1 MNFKQRSRSG
11 FKEKSSDL
19 RKVIT
24 VSGCMFLLLT
34 VEGSNLWANS
44 FMNPS
49 QQVIKLSSKMQD
61 VTVQEVLASVE
72 QQTDYHFT
80 YNPMQ
85 IGADRRVTIDLN
97 NKSVTEILDE
107 LFLGKK
113 VQYVVEGNNI
123 VLFADNKRAEVKDIV
138 QQKSKIVTGTVLDV
152 TGMPVIGANV
162 TVKGT
167 TQGTITD
174 MDGKFSLEVAEGD
187 ILQVTYIGF
196 ANQEVKVGTQTN
208 LSVTLKEDA
217 EALDELV
224 VVGYGTQK
232 KVNLTGAVTAITGEK
247 ITKRPVTNTTTM
259 LQGQVPGLRIVQGT
273 GQPGAESVSVKIR
286 GVGTFSGAGA
296 SPLVLINGVTGD
308 LSSVDPNMIESVSV
322 LKDAASAAIYGARA
336 ANGVILI
343 TTKQGADKGEK
354 VSITYRGNFAV
365 HTPTKMFDLV
375 TNSADYMT
383 LFNQAKINSGES
395 GLYPEE
401 EIEKYRNSNG
411 SVEYPSFDWLGYMF
425 NPAFVHQH
433 NLSLAGTAKKTTYN
447 IALNYADQDGTL
459 RSFKY
464 KKYNVTVDLTTQA
477 TNWMK
482 VGFFTNMMKGD
493 RNFNGVS
500 QDDAILSTMSQAPT
514 YMPWLPDDG
523 TGVRKYTRKAY
534 ENELF
539 NKNMPMI
546 VEKDLFHQTNVNTD
560 INAQLWLDIQ
570 LTQGLTWYT
579 KGAVRQVNTRN
590 ENWRGGMQPTYNY
603 HTGELIEMTGDY
615 GLSVSEN
622 RTFYTNLYTYLK
634 YDYATPN
641 RDHNFSLM
649 VGYSQE
655 TNKYETLEAYRRD
668 YDFDLP
674 TIDAGAG
681 SPNWSNSGKVEEWAL
696 MSGFFRLNYNY
707 KDRYLFEANARYDGS
722 SRLSPDGRWGLFP
735 SLSGAWRVSEES
747 FMKDWEWLSNAKIRT
762 SWGKLGNQEI
772 GLYPYQAMIS
782 KVNSYPFDK
791 NEMSSAYIQ
800 TAFVNRDIKWETTTI
815 TDVGLDMLLWN
826 KFNITFDW
834 YKKETDGILRSAQVS
849 ALLGMDAPTIND
861 GTMQDKGIELA
872 FAWNDY
878 TDTKLGGLDYNVGF
892 YIDRTR
898 NTLVNFGSTEKD
910 GKVIR
915 EEGLPYDS
923 YYMLDCIGIFA
934 TQEEIDNAP
943 KQYNDDTQPGDL
955 RYRDTNND
963 GVINDDDRILISG
976 KYPNF
981 EYGLNAG
988 LNWNGF
994 DVSLLTQ
1001 GVAGTKSFIDY
1012 RWGLAPFFQGS
1023 APTKDY
1029 VAGMWT
1035 EENPYNAKYPKIYF
1049 GTLGGTKN
1057 TRTNSYFLQ
1066 NTSYFR
1072 LKNLTVGYTLPK
1084 VLTDKI
1090 HLQKVRFYF
1099 SGDNLLTFTKYEG
1112 LDPERSGD
1120 GTLTQYPQNRICS
1133 IGVDVEF

>member
-1 MNFKQRSRSG
+1 MK
-11 FKEKSSDL
+11 K
-19 RKVIT
+19 
-24 VSGCMFLLLT
+24 LLT
-34 VEGSNLWANS
+34 IKSIKPSFDLLPKIPMRMRITSVLLAGFLFQANAETSYSQSARISIEMNNATVE
-44 FMNPS
+44 
-49 QQVIKLSSKMQD
+49 
-61 VTVQEVLASVE
+61 EVLNEIEAKSE
-72 QQTDYHFT
+72 FYFL
-80 YNPMQ
+80 YNNKL
-85 IGADRRVTIDLN
+85 INVDRRV
-97 NKSVTEILDE
+97 SVDVDAENIESVLQN
-107 LFLGKK
+107 LFKGTD
-113 VQYVVEGNNI
+113 VVYRIADKQI
-123 VLFADNKRAEVKDIV
+123 VLSRKDLAQNTAIDGI
-138 QQKSKIVTGTVLDV
+138 QQSKVVTGTVVDP
-152 TGMPVIGANV
+152 TGMPVIGANIM
-162 TVKGT
+162 VKGT
-167 TQGTITD
+167 TNGTITD
-174 MDGKFSLEVAEGD
+174 MDGNFSLEAD
-187 ILQVTYIGF
+187 KDAILVVSYIGF
-196 ANQEVKVGTQTN
+196 ANQEIKVGNQSK
-208 LSVTLKEDA
+208 LSIALKEDA

-232 KVNLTGAVTAITGEK
+232 KVNLTGAVTAVSGEDMA
-247 ITKRPVTNTTTM
+247 KRPVTNTTTM

-343 TTKQGADKGEK
+343 TTKQGADNGEK

-411 SVEYPSFDWLGYMF
+411 SVEYPNFDWLGYMF

-447 IALNYADQDGTL
+447 VALNYVDQDGTM
-459 RSFKY
+459 RSFNY
-464 KKYNVTVDLTTQA
+464 KKYNVTADLTTQA
-477 TNWMK
+477 TDWMK
-482 VGFFTNMMKGD
+482 VGFYTNMMKGD
-493 RNFNGVS
+493 RGFNGLS

-523 TGVRKYTRKAY
+523 TGIRKYTRKAY
-534 ENELF
+534 DNELF

-546 VEKDLFHQTNVNTD
+546 IEKNLNRQTNINTD
-560 INAQLWLDIQ
+560 VNAQLWLDIQ
-570 LTQGLTWYT
+570 LAKGLSWYT

-590 ENWRGGMQPTYNY
+590 ENWAGNPQPLYNY
-603 HTGELIEMTGDY
+603 HTGELLEMNGGY
-615 GLSVSEN
+615 GYTVDEN

-634 YDYATPN
+634 YDYTTPN
-641 RDHNFSLM
+641 ENHNFSLM
-649 VGYSQE
+649 AGYSQE
-655 TNKYETLEAYRRD
+655 TNKYETLQAYRRD

-735 SLSGAWRVSEES
+735 SFSGAWRISEES
-747 FMKDWEWLSNAKIRT
+747 FMKDFEWLSNAKIRA

-782 KVNSYPFDK
+782 KVSSYPFDK
-791 NEMSSAYIQ
+791 NEMSSAFIQ
-800 TAFVNRDIKWETTTI
+800 TAYVNRNIKWETTTI

-849 ALLGMDAPTIND
+849 ALLGMDAPIINN

-872 FAWNDY
+872 FAWNDH

-915 EEGLPYDS
+915 EEGLPYNS

-955 RYRDTNND
+955 RYRDANND

-976 KYPNF
+976 KYPSF

>member
-1 MNFKQRSRSG
+1 MKKLSTVKRN
-11 FKEKSSDL
+11 KSSIGLFTKIPMRMRITPFLLAGFLMQANAENVYSQSAVISIEMNNATVEEVLNEIEMNSGYHFLYNNQLIDVD
-19 RKVIT
+19 RKVSVKADADNIESVLHDLFDGT
-24 VSGCMFLLLT
+24 NVAYKIVNKQIVLGLKDHSAAEIAAVAQT
-34 VEGSNLWANS
+34 K
-44 FMNPS
+44 
-49 QQVIKLSSKMQD
+49 VIKG
-61 VTVQEVLASVE
+61 
-72 QQTDYHFT
+72 
-80 YNPMQ
+80 N
-85 IGADRRVTIDLN
+85 
-97 NKSVTEILDE
+97 
-107 LFLGKK
+107 
-113 VQYVVEGNNI
+113 VVDKNGEPI
-123 VLFADNKRAEVKDIV
+123 
-138 QQKSKIVTGTVLDV
+138 
-152 TGMPVIGANV
+152 IGANIR
-162 TVKGT
+162 VKGT
-167 TQGTITD
+167 STGTISD
-174 MDGKFSLEVAEGD
+174 IDGNFALEIDGNAQSLEVS
-187 ILQVTYIGF
+187 YIGYETRNIPLKGQKEF
-196 ANQEVKVGTQTN
+196 KIV
-208 LSVTLKEDA
+208 LKEDT
-217 EALDELV
+217 ETLDEVV

-232 KVNLTGAVTAITGEK
+232 KVNLTGAVTAVTGED
-247 ITKRPVTNTTTM
+247 IAKRPVTNTTTM
-259 LQGQVPGLRIVQGT
+259 LQGQVPGLRVVQGT
-273 GQPGAESVSVKIR
+273 GQPGNESVSVKIR
-286 GVGTFSGAGA
+286 GVGTFSGAGS

-308 LSSVDPNMIESVSV
+308 MSSVDPNMIESVSV

-343 TTKQGADKGEK
+343 TTKQGAKGGEK
-354 VSITYRGNFAV
+354 VSISYKGNFAV

-395 GLYPEE
+395 GLYAEE

-433 NLSLAGTAKKTTYN
+433 NLSLAGTAKNTTYN
-447 IALNYADQDGTL
+447 VALNYADQDGTM
-459 RSFKY
+459 RSFEY
-464 KKYNVTVDLTTQA
+464 KKYNVTADLTTQA
-477 TNWMK
+477 TKWMK
-482 VGFFTNMMKGD
+482 VGFYTNLMKGD
-493 RNFNGVS
+493 RGFNGLS

-534 ENELF
+534 DNEMF

-546 VEKDLFHQTNVNTD
+546 IDKDLNRQTNINTD
-560 INAQLWLDIQ
+560 VNAQLWLDIQ
-570 LTQGLTWYT
+570 LAKGLKWYT
-579 KGAVRQVNTRN
+579 KGAVRQINLRN
-590 ENWRGGMQPTYNY
+590 ENWAGNPQPLYNY
-603 HTGELIEMTGDY
+603 HTGELLEMNGGY
-615 GLSVSEN
+615 GYTVDEN

-634 YDYATPN
+634 YDYATSD
-641 RDHNFSLM
+641 RKHNFSLM
-649 VGYSQE
+649 AGYSQE
-655 TNKYETLEAYRRD
+655 TNKYETLQAYRRD

-681 SPNWSNSGKVEEWAL
+681 SPNWSNAGKVEEWAL
-696 MSGFFRLNYNY
+696 MSGFFRFNYNY

-722 SRLSPDGRWGLFP
+722 SRLSPEGRWGLFP
-735 SLSGAWRVSEES
+735 SFSGAWRISEEN
-747 FMKDWEWLSNAKIRT
+747 FMKKFSWLSNAKIRA

-782 KVNSYPFDK
+782 KVSSYPFDK
-791 NEMSSAYIQ
+791 NEISSAYIQ
-800 TAFVNRDIKWETTTI
+800 TAYVNRNIEWETTSI
-815 TDVGLDMLLWN
+815 ADVGLDLLLWN
-826 KFNITFDW
+826 KLNVTFDW
-834 YKKETDGILRSAQVS
+834 YKKKTDGILRSAQVS
-849 ALLGMDAPTIND
+849 ALLGMDAPTINN

-872 FAWNDY
+872 FAWNDHIGNE
-878 TDTKLGGLDYNVGF
+878 TNRLDYNIGF

-910 GKVIR
+910 GKIIR
-915 EEGLPYDS
+915 EEGLPYNS

-955 RYRDTNND
+955 RFRDANND
-963 GVINDDDRILISG
+963 GVINDDDRVLISG
-976 KYPNF
+976 RYPNF
-981 EYGLNAG
+981 EYGFNAG
-988 LNWNGF
+988 LTWKGF
-994 DVSLLTQ
+994 DVSILTQ

-1029 VAGMWT
+1029 VEGMWT

-1072 LKNLTVGYTLPK
+1072 LKNLTIGYTLPK
-1084 VLTDKI
+1084 GLVDKI
-1090 HLQKVRFYF
+1090 RLQKVRVYF
-1099 SGDNLLTFTKYEG
+1099 SGDNLLTFTNYEG

-1133 IGVDVEF
+1133 FGVDVEF

>member
-123 VLFADNKRAEVKDIV
+123 VLFADNKKAEVKDIV

-365 HTPTKMFDLV
+365 HPPTKMFDLV

>member
-1 MNFKQRSRSG
+1 MK
-11 FKEKSSDL
+11 K
-19 RKVIT
+19 
-24 VSGCMFLLLT
+24 LLT
-34 VEGSNLWANS
+34 IKSIKPS
-44 FMNPS
+44 FDLLPKIPMRMRITSVLLAGFLFQAHAETSYSQSARISIEMNN
-49 QQVIKLSSKMQD
+49 
-61 VTVQEVLASVE
+61 VTVEEVLNEIEAKSE
-72 QQTDYHFT
+72 FYFL
-80 YNPMQ
+80 YNNKL
-85 IGADRRVTIDLN
+85 INVDRRV
-97 NKSVTEILDE
+97 SVDVDAENIESVLQN
-107 LFLGKK
+107 LFKGTD
-113 VQYVVEGNNI
+113 VVYRIADKQI
-123 VLFADNKRAEVKDIV
+123 VLSRKDLAQNTIV
-138 QQKSKIVTGTVLDV
+138 DGIQQSKVVTGTVVDP
-152 TGMPVIGANV
+152 TGMPVIGANIM
-162 TVKGT
+162 VKGT
-167 TQGTITD
+167 TNGTITD
-174 MDGKFSLEVAEGD
+174 MDGNFSLEAD
-187 ILQVTYIGF
+187 KDAILVVSYIGF
-196 ANQEVKVGTQTN
+196 ANQEIKVGNQSK
-208 LSVTLKEDA
+208 LSIALKEDA

-232 KVNLTGAVTAITGEK
+232 KVNLTGAVTAVSGEDMA
-247 ITKRPVTNTTTM
+247 KRPVTNTTTM

-343 TTKQGADKGEK
+343 TTKQGADNGEK

-411 SVEYPSFDWLGYMF
+411 SVEYPNFDWLGYMF

-447 IALNYADQDGTL
+447 VALNYVDQDGTM
-459 RSFKY
+459 RSFNY
-464 KKYNVTVDLTTQA
+464 KKYNVTADLTTQA
-477 TNWMK
+477 TDWMK
-482 VGFFTNMMKGD
+482 VGFYTNMMKGD
-493 RNFNGVS
+493 RGFNGLS

-523 TGVRKYTRKAY
+523 TGIRKYTRKAY
-534 ENELF
+534 DNELF

-546 VEKDLFHQTNVNTD
+546 IEKNLNRQTNINTD
-560 INAQLWLDIQ
+560 VNAQLWLDIQ
-570 LTQGLTWYT
+570 LVKGLSWYT

-590 ENWRGGMQPTYNY
+590 ENWAGNPQPLYNY
-603 HTGELIEMTGDY
+603 HTGELLEMNGGY
-615 GLSVSEN
+615 GYTVDEN

-634 YDYATPN
+634 YDYTTPN
-641 RDHNFSLM
+641 ENHNFSLM
-649 VGYSQE
+649 AGYSQE
-655 TNKYETLEAYRRD
+655 TNKYETLQAYRRD

-735 SLSGAWRVSEES
+735 SFSGAWRISEES
-747 FMKDWEWLSNAKIRT
+747 FMKDFEWLSNAKIRA

-782 KVNSYPFDK
+782 KVSSYPFDK
-791 NEMSSAYIQ
+791 NEMSSAFIQ
-800 TAFVNRDIKWETTTI
+800 TAYVNRNIKWETTTI

-849 ALLGMDAPTIND
+849 ALLGMDAPIINN

-872 FAWNDY
+872 FAWNDH

-915 EEGLPYDS
+915 EEGLPYNS

-955 RYRDTNND
+955 RYRDANND

-976 KYPNF
+976 KYPSF

>member
-1 MNFKQRSRSG
+1 M
-11 FKEKSSDL
+11 
-19 RKVIT
+19 
-24 VSGCMFLLLT
+24 
-34 VEGSNLWANS
+34 SNLKKSIRKSLVVGGFCMMSSLAMSAQISLTLENKSTRDVIREIERVSEYRFFYNEDLQGLDQKISINTNDANIQTVLNEIQRQTS
-44 FMNPS
+44 IS
-49 QQVIKLSSKMQD
+49 YVIKENNQIVLSAGVKSNKTQ
-61 VTVQEVLASVE
+61 
-72 QQTDYHFT
+72 
-80 YNPMQ
+80 Q
-85 IGADRRVTIDLN
+85 IGDSRIIKGT
-97 NKSVTEILDE
+97 ILD
-107 LFLGKK
+107 
-113 VQYVVEGNNI
+113 
-123 VLFADNKRAEVKDIV
+123 A
-138 QQKSKIVTGTVLDV
+138 

-162 TVKGT
+162 MVKGT
-167 TQGTITD
+167 TNGTITD
-174 MDGKFSLEVAEGD
+174 MDGKFSLDVEEGAT
-187 ILQVTYIGF
+187 LVVSYIGF
-196 ANQEVKVGTQTN
+196 SDQEIKVGNQTS

-232 KVNLTGAVTAITGEK
+232 KVNLTGAVTAVSGEDMA
-247 ITKRPVTNTTTM
+247 KRPVTNTTTM

-343 TTKQGADKGEK
+343 TTKQGADNGEK

-411 SVEYPSFDWLGYMF
+411 SVEYPNFDWLGYMF

-447 IALNYADQDGTL
+447 VALNYVDQDGTM
-459 RSFKY
+459 RSFNY
-464 KKYNVTVDLTTQA
+464 KKYNVTADLTTQA
-477 TNWMK
+477 TDWMK
-482 VGFFTNMMKGD
+482 VGFYTNMMKGD
-493 RNFNGVS
+493 RGFNGLS

-523 TGVRKYTRKAY
+523 TGIRKYTRKAY
-534 ENELF
+534 DNELF

-546 VEKDLFHQTNVNTD
+546 IEKNLNRQTNINTD
-560 INAQLWLDIQ
+560 VNAQLWLDIQ
-570 LTQGLTWYT
+570 LAKGLSWYT

-590 ENWRGGMQPTYNY
+590 ENWAGNPQPLYNY
-603 HTGELIEMTGDY
+603 HTGELLEMNGGY
-615 GLSVSEN
+615 GYTVDEN

-634 YDYATPN
+634 YDYTTPN
-641 RDHNFSLM
+641 ENHNFSLM
-649 VGYSQE
+649 AGYSQE
-655 TNKYETLEAYRRD
+655 TNKYETLQAYRRD

-735 SLSGAWRVSEES
+735 SFSGAWRISEES
-747 FMKDWEWLSNAKIRT
+747 FMKDFEWLSNAKIRA

-782 KVNSYPFDK
+782 KVSSYPFDK
-791 NEMSSAYIQ
+791 NEMSSAFIQ
-800 TAFVNRDIKWETTTI
+800 TAYVNRNIKWETTTI

-849 ALLGMDAPTIND
+849 ALLGMDAPIINN

-872 FAWNDY
+872 FAWNDH

-915 EEGLPYDS
+915 EEGLPYNS

-955 RYRDTNND
+955 RYRDANND

-976 KYPNF
+976 KYPSF

>member
-123 VLFADNKRAEVKDIV
+123 VLFADNKRVNLKGGN
-138 QQKSKIVTGTVLDV
+138 QQKTKVVKGTVLDV